1 MKCILNP
8 TITQGL
14 WTEDL
19 AIAVYM
25 AYKDM
30 DFINGLIH

>member
-1 MKCILNP
+1 MRCILSP

-19 AIAVYM
+19 ATEVYM

-30 DFINGLIH
+30 DFINGLIY